1 MDKPLHWRGQVLPE
15 EWRAWCLKIC
25 APETAEKFKN
35 KYIGV
40 RLRDDEDD
48 SGDEGGAAAGEDY
61 LGEIIGIDFIPK
73 REGAFPRGYYLLTAL
88 VTSDGKLDDENT
100 RVYTISEATHKEMI
114 LAADNTD
121 FKFSWLA
128 A

>member
-1 MDKPLHWRGQVLPE
+1 MSFIRFLE
-15 EWRAWCLKIC
+15 NF
-25 APETAEKFKN
+25 EKTSNKTQDFFDWDGGSRPCTGAGPCVHHEDFK
-35 KYIGV
+35 
-40 RLRDDEDD
+40 
-48 SGDEGGAAAGEDY
+48 
-61 LGEIIGIDFIPK
+61 PK
-73 REGAFPRGYYLLTAL
+73 REGAFPRGYYLLTEL
-88 VTSDGKLDDENT
+88 VTSDGNLDDENT